1 MIRYGRG
8 ERGTQGEKCE
18 KCGFPFLHNLLSSVF
33 LHKSNH
39 PPDESIPNYLYL
51 CSSLGL
57 IYGRREGRIEKGEK
71 RRGEMWVECENLC
84 YSFLCNLLSSV
95 FLHGSNHPPGES
107 PLLFYIFALFLVRI
121 RNEGG

>member
-39 PPDESIPNYLYL
+39 PPGESALLFYTFILHL
-51 CSSLGL
+51 VR
-57 IYGRREGRIEKGEK
+57 IYGRREGSRGKGEK
-71 RRGEMWVECENLC
+71 RGKDM
-84 YSFLCNLLSSV
+84 
-95 FLHGSNHPPGES
+95 G
-107 PLLFYIFALFLVRI
+107 
-121 RNEGG
+121 